1 MLKYFS
7 LQRHQLRWTQPEI
20 LSCQQMLTR
29 WISKLQWTRQQIH
42 FRQHSQSQL
51 HLPCLSRSLRCPLHQ
66 LNLQLQELT
75 QHLSSQF
82 KAIILHKWLTLWS
95 KWWKR
100 LIRIHSQQFN
110 WPKSS
115 SLVLHSR
122 RQRLLSNLR
131 RSLNLSSSHR
141 SNHSL
146 VNSSHFQLA
155 MHLHLLRRKTFNLL
169 NSSILLAE
177 TSTTASL
184 SKANNSSML
193 VATTKE
199 VRPITIIKVPI
210 SLLTWTED
218 PIIMVTKTW
227 CHLISKEIKMA
238 GLVWTL
244 ISTTSRRASSIRDLL
259 TRTGTTTKV
268 VIRCQCQSK
277 TPWPCRNSRTFRRLG
292 QSHKNLSQLDRL
304 QRLQWCQ
311 LDRTHSP
318 IYRKNPSN
326 LPRSNEGEKASR

>member
-20 LSCQQMLTR
+20 LLCQQMLTR

-42 FRQHSQSQL
+42 FRQHSQSRL
-51 HLPCLSRSLRCPLHQ
+51 HLPCLSRSLQCPLHQ
-66 LNLQLQELT
+66 LNLQLQGLK

-82 KAIILHKWLTLWS
+82 KAIILHKWLTQWS

-110 WPKSS
+110 CPKSL

-122 RQRLLSNLR
+122 PQGLLSNLR

-141 SNHSL
+141 ANLSL
-146 VNSSHFQLA
+146 VNSSQFQLS
-155 MHLHLLRRKTFNLL
+155 MHLQRLRRKTFSLN

-184 SKANNSSML
+184 SRANSSSMV

-210 SLLTWTED
+210 SLLTWIED
-218 PIIMVTKTW
+218 PITMVTKTW
-227 CHLISKEIKMA
+227 CLLTSKEIKMA

-244 ISTTSRRASSIRDLL
+244 ISTTSRRASPN
-259 TRTGTTTKV
+259 TKTGTTTKV
-268 VIRCQCQSK
+268 AIRCLCQSK
-277 TPWPCRNSRTFRRLG
+277 TPWPCRNRRTFKRLG
-292 QSHKNLSQLDRL
+292 QTHRSLSPLGRL
-304 QRLQWCQ
+304 QKLQWCQ